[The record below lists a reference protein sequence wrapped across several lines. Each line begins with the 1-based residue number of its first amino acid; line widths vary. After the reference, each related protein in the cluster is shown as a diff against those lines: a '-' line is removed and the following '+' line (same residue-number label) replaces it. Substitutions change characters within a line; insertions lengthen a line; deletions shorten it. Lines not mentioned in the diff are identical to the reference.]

1 MLLIIALAGTTSILF
16 AERVTVGKG
25 FGWDGIRYGQI
36 AMDFYH
42 WFSTDDVSAYS
53 LQRIMPSAIVHYGLR
68 ALAIHPTIESVITG
82 FAVYNLTLILLSCL
96 LWIKIADQLRLG
108 LAGRW
113 LGFAGLFV
121 NFAILKQAFY
131 YAVLT
136 DVSAFTLGL
145 LMLYLFLTGRVFLLF
160 LATLAGAFTWPVVI
174 YAGLPLML
182 FRKRPVEAGGNK
194 GHGPALATAALL
206 TALVLWL
213 MVDTYFFTGLRSIHG
228 STPVLGQLV
237 YLSIA
242 VSCLCFFFATKTL
255 IGMTGPGDLLL
266 ALRSVT
272 AARLIL
278 PLLAFIA
285 SRAIIGALVG
295 IEGGSDYARNYLQ
308 QIALLSIA
316 KPFVF
321 IVAHAVYFGPA
332 VILMVLLWDRVS
344 AVVRQQG
351 AGMVLFFLMSLF
363 LGLNS
368 ESRQLIFAYPFFV
381 AFLVKAVEPIRW
393 GASFYWAFG
402 AVALVMSKFWL
413 RINTGPLEGLS
424 PQEFPLQYYFLNH
437 GPWMTDSTFLLQAA
451 LVSLITL
458 LFATSL
464 YSTGSWRNGV
474 ANPSLRHNDSYL

>member
-1 MLLIIALAGTTSILF
+1 MLIIIALAGTISILF
-16 AERVTVGKG
+16 AERVTVGSG
-25 FGWDGIRYGQI
+25 FGWDGIRYGHV
-36 AMDFYH
+36 AMDLYN
-42 WFSTDDVSAYS
+42 WFFSEDVNAYS
-53 LQRIMPSAIVHYGLR
+53 LQRILPSAIVHYGLR
-68 ALAIHPTIESVITG
+68 ALAIHPTIESVIIG
-82 FAVYNLTLILLSCL
+82 FAVYNLTLLLLSCL
-96 LWIKIADQLRLG
+96 LWIKVADHLRIG

-131 YAVLT
+131 YPVLT

-160 LATLAGAFTWPVVI
+160 LITLVGAFTWPVVI
-174 YAGLPLML
+174 YAGLPMML
-182 FRKRPVEAGGNK
+182 FRKQPVEANGIK
-194 GHGPALATAALL
+194 GHGPAIATAALL

-213 MVDTYFFTGLRSIHG
+213 MVDTYFFTGLRTING
-228 STPVLGQLV
+228 STPLLDQFVH
-237 YLSIA
+237 LSIA

-255 IGMTGPGDLLL
+255 IGATGPGDVWL

-285 SRAIIGALVG
+285 TRAIIGALG
-295 IEGGSDYARNYLQ
+295 DIEWGSGYARDYLQ

-321 IVAHAVYFGPA
+321 IIAHVVYFGPA
-332 VILMVLLWDRVS
+332 VILLALVWNRVS
-344 AVVRQQG
+344 AVVRQHG
-351 AGMVLFFLMSLF
+351 VGMVLFFMMSLF
-363 LGLNS
+363 LCLNS

-393 GASFYWAFG
+393 RASFYLVFG
-402 AVALVMSKFWL
+402 ALSLVMSKFWL
-413 RINTGPLEGLS
+413 RINVGSMEGLS

-437 GPWMTDSTFLLQAA
+437 GPWMADSTFLLQAA
-451 LVSLITL
+451 LVSLLTL
-458 LFATSL
+458 LFAISL
-464 YSTGSWRNGV
+464 YWSGSWRYSV
-474 ANPSLRHNDSYL
+474 ATSPLRHNDS